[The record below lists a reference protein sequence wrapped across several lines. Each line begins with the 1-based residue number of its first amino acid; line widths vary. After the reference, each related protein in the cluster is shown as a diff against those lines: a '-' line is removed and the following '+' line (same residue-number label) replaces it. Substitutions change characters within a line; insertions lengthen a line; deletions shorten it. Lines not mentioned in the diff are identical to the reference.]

1 MIVFEY
7 NYGIISVGDK
17 MKVVISAGGT
27 GGHIYPA
34 LAIINKIKEMEP
46 NSEFL
51 YIGTHNRMEKDIVP
65 KHGIPFKSIEIYGF
79 NRRQLLK
86 NFKTIKCL
94 IKAKKECKKIIKEFN
109 PDIAIGVGGYVTFPV
124 ITAAHNLGIK
134 TFIHE
139 QNSVAGKANLTLS
152 RYADLIGVS
161 FKSSM
166 IEFPKDKTIFTGNPC
181 SEDAIKKKPISK
193 SEFKLSKDK
202 KLVLFVMGSLGAS
215 TVNEFLIDTMKL
227 FNNKD
232 YEVLYVTGNKDYD
245 KIKEIKF
252 PKNVKVVPY
261 IDSMTRIMKNTDL
274 IVTRAGASTLSEII
288 ALDLPSILIPSPYV
302 PNNHQY
308 KNALDL
314 VNNNAAILIE
324 EKELKEDILV
334 RNIDEILNDE
344 KKIKDMKKSLKTLKV
359 DNSAE
364 IIYKTIKN
372 LIDRK

>member
-1 MIVFEY
+1 MR
-7 NYGIISVGDK
+7 
-17 MKVVISAGGT
+17 VVISAGGT

-34 LAIINKIKEMEP
+34 LAIINKIKEKEP
-46 NSEFL
+46 KSEFL

-79 NRRQLLK
+79 NRKNLFK

-94 IKAKKECKKIIKEFN
+94 IKAKKECKKIISEFK
-109 PDIAIGVGGYVTFPV
+109 PDIVIGVGGYVTAPV
-124 ITAAHNLGIK
+124 IIAAHTLGIK

-152 RYADLIGVS
+152 NCVDLIGVS
-161 FKSSM
+161 FKSS
-166 IEFPKDKTIFTGNPC
+166 INEFPKEKTIFTGNPC
-181 SEDAIKKKPISK
+181 GEDALKKLPMDKK
-193 SEFKLSKDK
+193 ELKLSKDK

-215 TVNEFLIDTMKL
+215 KVNEFLTSTMQL
-227 FNNKD
+227 FKNKD
-232 YEVLYVTGNKDYD
+232 YEILYVTGNNDYD

-252 PKNVKVVPY
+252 PSNVKVVPY
-261 IDSMTRIMKNTDL
+261 IDSLTRIMKNTDL

-314 VNNNAAILIE
+314 VNVGASKLIE
-324 EKELKEDILV
+324 EKDLEGDIIVREVDSIINDDKKLNLMKTNLK
-334 RNIDEILNDE
+334 
-344 KKIKDMKKSLKTLKV
+344 SLKV
-359 DNSAE
+359 DNSST
-364 IIYKTIKN
+364 IIYENIKK